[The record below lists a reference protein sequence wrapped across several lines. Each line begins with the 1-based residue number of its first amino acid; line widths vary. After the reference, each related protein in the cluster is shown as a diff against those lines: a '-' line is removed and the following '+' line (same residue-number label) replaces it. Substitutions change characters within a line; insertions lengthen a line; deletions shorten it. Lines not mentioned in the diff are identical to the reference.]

1 MAGFGSFQAA
11 DTAVDRLGG
20 RYLSSRDESG
30 GQQGREGAATVPP
43 GIRIYAVGDCHG
55 CLEALRALRE
65 AIAVDSARG
74 DAEGPRARRR
84 VVVYLGDYV
93 DRGPDSRGVVELLI
107 GEPLAGFESVHL
119 LGNHEAFLRGFLDG
133 EDVAAVW
140 MMNGG
145 GATLRSYG
153 LDVAELTGLGTG
165 PRTGAG
171 PRTWPRTGAGPGGDA
186 PALRAALA
194 AAVPEAHRAFL
205 DGLALSHIEGEY
217 FFVHA
222 GVRPGVPLERQ
233 EENDLLWIR
242 EPFLGSTADHGKV
255 VVHGHSAAAEVA
267 VRPNRIGI
275 DTGACYGGK
284 LTALVLEGNRHRFL
298 QV

>member
-1 MAGFGSFQAA
+1 M
-11 DTAVDRLGG
+11 T
-20 RYLSSRDESG
+20 SRDTSG
-30 GQQGREGAATVPP
+30 GPQGRDGATVPP
-43 GIRIYAVGDCHG
+43 GTRVYAVGDCHG
-55 CLEALRALRE
+55 CLEALRGLR
-65 AIAVDSARG
+65 AAMVADSTRA
-74 DAEGPRARRR
+74 DAEGPRADRR
-84 VVVYLGDYV
+84 VLVYLGDYV

-119 LGNHEAFLRGFLDG
+119 LGNHDAFLRRFLDG
-133 EDVAAVW
+133 EDVAAIW

-153 LDVAELTGLGTG
+153 LDVAALTG
-165 PRTGAG
+165 P
-171 PRTWPRTGAGPGGDA
+171 WPGGDA
-186 PALRAALA
+186 PALHAALA

-205 DGLALSHIEGEY
+205 DGLALSHIEGDY
-217 FFVHA
+217 FFAHA

-233 EENDLLWIR
+233 GENDLLWIR

-284 LTALVLEGNRHRFL
+284 LTALVLEGAERRFL

>member
-1 MAGFGSFQAA
+1 MTSS
-11 DTAVDRLGG
+11 DT
-20 RYLSSRDESG
+20 RD
-30 GQQGREGAATVPP
+30 GQQGEDGATVPP
-43 GIRIYAVGDCHG
+43 GTRVYAVGDCHG
-55 CLEALRALRE
+55 CLEALRGLRA
-65 AIAVDSARG
+65 AILADSARA
-74 DAEGPRARRR
+74 DAEAPRADRR
-84 VVVYLGDYV
+84 VVVYLGDYI

-107 GEPLAGFESVHL
+107 GAPLAGFESVHL
-119 LGNHEAFLRGFLDG
+119 RGNHEAFLCGFLDG
-133 EDVAAVW
+133 EEVAAVW

-145 GATLRSYG
+145 SETLRSYG
-153 LDVAELTGLGTG
+153 LDVAAINR
-165 PRTGAG
+165 P
-171 PRTWPRTGAGPGGDA
+171 WPGGDA

-205 DGLALSHIEGEY
+205 DGLALSHIEGDY
-217 FFVHA
+217 FFAHA

-267 VRPNRIGI
+267 VRANRIGI

-284 LTALVLEGNRHRFL
+284 LTALVLEGNQHRFL